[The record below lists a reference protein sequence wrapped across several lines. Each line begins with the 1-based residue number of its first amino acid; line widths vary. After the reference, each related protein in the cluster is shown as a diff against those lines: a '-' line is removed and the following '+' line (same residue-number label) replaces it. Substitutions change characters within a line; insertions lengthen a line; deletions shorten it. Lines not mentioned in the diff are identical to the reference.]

1 MCRQPLGP
9 APMVRVG
16 TARAARLGRPRFQ
29 LRKGTTMRI
38 RDAAMA
44 LAPTA
49 FLAAPAL
56 AQSNLS
62 GSKANNQA
70 TNPAYSQQGTNQV
83 NGELSHQDVKQIQS
97 RLQQEGLYHGNIDGI
112 WGPKTQSAV
121 GDFQQQ
127 HGLRDTGHANSQ
139 TLADLGVNQQLGGN
153 QPAMQGPGTGSTS
166 AGPNAMSGTNS
177 SRTLRRRSN
186 RHCEVDNAAR
196 ALSRAQ
202 RSD

>member
-1 MCRQPLGP
+1 
-9 APMVRVG
+9 
-16 TARAARLGRPRFQ
+16 
-29 LRKGTTMRI
+29 MRI

-70 TNPAYSQQGTNQV
+70 TNPAYSQQGTNQA

-97 RLQQEGLYHGNIDGI
+97 RLQQEGVYHGNIDGI
-112 WGPKTQSAV
+112 WGPKTRSAV
-121 GDFQQQ
+121 GNFQQQ
-127 HGLRDTGHANSQ
+127 HGLRDTGQANSQ
-139 TLADLGVNQQLGGN
+139 TLADLGVNQQLGGT

-166 AGPNAMSGTNS
+166 AGPNAMSATNS
-177 SRTLRRRSN
+177 SSGTAYNTGSN
-186 RHCEVDNAAR
+186 TGSTSSPASQGSSSASDNTHNNMN
-196 ALSRAQ
+196 STGMNQPSSNGSTTNAQ
-202 RSD
+202 Q